1 MSVTGKIRALMNLTN
16 KDHAAVAAALGISKQ
31 ALSNKFTRDSFS
43 ADDLIVISEAL
54 GCSLMFVAD
63 DVKIALTME
72 DVRAKTPTK

>member
-1 MSVTGKIRALMNLTN
+1 MSVTGKIRALMNLHN
-16 KDHAAVAAALGISKQ
+16 KDHAAIASALGISKQ

-72 DVRAKTPTK
+72 DVRVKPPTK